1 MSQLFVRMDP
11 WLRSRVSIR
20 PGAVRREWVEGAPVA
35 GMQGWRLCAS
45 GWPGKRW
52 HLRRRPNRGPI
63 RGWPMLLRPERWRMR
78 RLRLMSCL
86 LLGLI
91 LPMLVMRWCGLRN
104 SSGWGVGAARAALV
118 GSIQRQVLHTADGH
132 GSAKIMVRHVAR
144 LTEAEALARA
154 KTARLA
160 ADVPKVTAGRGR
172 PVRCRRVRCGRWGGW
187 MRTLGSLQ
195 RYVSVTTSFWL
206 MPKRWVRR
214 RLGTRCT
221 GGHG

>member
-1 MSQLFVRMDP
+1 MAALRQRLAREAVAPPSSSEPRADSGVADAAAARALADAEAAIDELFAAGVDP
-11 WLRSRVSIR
+11 ADARD
-20 PGAVRREWVEGAPVA
+20 AVVWIEELE
-35 GMQGWRLCAS
+35 RL
-45 GWPGKRW
+45 G
-52 HLRRRPNRGPI
+52 
-63 RGWPMLLRPERWRMR
+63 R
-78 RLRLMSCL
+78 RLD
-86 LLGLI
+86 
-91 LPMLVMRWCGLRN
+91 
-104 SSGWGVGAARAALV
+104 AARAALV

-154 KTARLA
+154 KTARLG